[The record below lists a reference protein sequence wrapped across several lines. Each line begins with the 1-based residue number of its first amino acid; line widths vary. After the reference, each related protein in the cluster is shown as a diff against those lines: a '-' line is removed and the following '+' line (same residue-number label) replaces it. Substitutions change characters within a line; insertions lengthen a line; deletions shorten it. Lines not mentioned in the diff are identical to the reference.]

1 MGFRLQSSPSK
12 NAESFYIIQDFRSPD
27 TGKRTTRIYK
37 KLGTLTQLQM
47 DLNLQSRDDV
57 VAYLQNQIQNLRAE
71 DAQQKQLISV
81 ELSPTKMID
90 MNAHRSFNTSCLFL
104 QKILS
109 MLDLKKICDSIA
121 QEHRFGYSLF
131 DLLSMLVTTRILYPG
146 SKRSSLKDSEKIFDS
161 PSGMMLSHIYRSLP
175 LLAQNRYRIESALYD
190 NSKKI
195 SKRDTSVLYYDCTNF
210 YFEIEEEDEVRK
222 YGKSKENRPNPIVQY
237 GLFMDSNGIPLADL
251 CFEGNSNEQ
260 KTLQMLENQIEKDFD
275 VSRFVVCTDAGLN
288 SFSNRIYNDKKKNG
302 AYIVIQ
308 PIKTMTA
315 AIKKWSTD
323 PSGWRLL
330 GSRKLYNLDELEETT
345 LVNGKEVPTLTL
357 TFYKD
362 RWVKTT
368 KKNPESGRKETL
380 EEHLIV
386 SYSLKYKRYQEYIRE
401 KKIER
406 AEKLLKSPGKI
417 DTSNPRNPRYYIK
430 KIDYDD
436 ATGEVIEKWDYDLDQ
451 EKIDAEKKLDGFY
464 AVLTDLEDDDISMV
478 IQANKQRWEI
488 EECFEIMKSE
498 LETRPVY
505 VSRKEAIEGH
515 LLICFI
521 ALLVYRILEQYLE
534 SKWTCREIIDTLRS
548 FNITHLKGPYYI
560 PGFKRTELTD
570 QLTEIFDYQMQTEV
584 ITEKNL
590 KKFSKNSKSKKITH
604 FVKDKMSG

>member
-1 MGFRLQSSPSK
+1 MQYNDYKVIHMGFRLQSSPSK

-237 GLFMDSNGIPLADL
+237 GLFMDSVR
-251 CFEGNSNEQ
+251 SQ
-260 KTLQMLENQIEKDFD
+260 
-275 VSRFVVCTDAGLN
+275 V
-288 SFSNRIYNDKKKNG
+288 IY
-302 AYIVIQ
+302 
-308 PIKTMTA
+308 
-315 AIKKWSTD
+315 
-323 PSGWRLL
+323 
-330 GSRKLYNLDELEETT
+330 
-345 LVNGKEVPTLTL
+345 
-357 TFYKD
+357 
-362 RWVKTT
+362 
-368 KKNPESGRKETL
+368 
-380 EEHLIV
+380 
-386 SYSLKYKRYQEYIRE
+386 
-401 KKIER
+401 
-406 AEKLLKSPGKI
+406 
-417 DTSNPRNPRYYIK
+417 
-430 KIDYDD
+430 
-436 ATGEVIEKWDYDLDQ
+436 
-451 EKIDAEKKLDGFY
+451 
-464 AVLTDLEDDDISMV
+464 
-478 IQANKQRWEI
+478 
-488 EECFEIMKSE
+488 
-498 LETRPVY
+498 
-505 VSRKEAIEGH
+505 
-515 LLICFI
+515 
-521 ALLVYRILEQYLE
+521 
-534 SKWTCREIIDTLRS
+534 
-548 FNITHLKGPYYI
+548 
-560 PGFKRTELTD
+560 
-570 QLTEIFDYQMQTEV
+570 
-584 ITEKNL
+584 
-590 KKFSKNSKSKKITH
+590 
-604 FVKDKMSG
+604 